1 VSPIEA
7 IGLTLFILALFAGL
21 FLIIFG
27 LPGTVV
33 ILIAVISYALAT
45 GFNSI
50 GFGTILILVLI
61 ALVAESLEFFLGMAG
76 AQRLGA
82 SRASIIASVIGGIAG
97 AAMMAPLL
105 LGLGVIIGSFIGAF
119 AGAFV
124 VEYAAQRKLKPAARA
139 SYGALLGRLAGVVAK
154 GFCAVTMII
163 IALMKIY
170 S

>member
-1 VSPIEA
+1 LSPIEA
-7 IGLTLFILALFAGL
+7 IGLTIFILTLFAGL

-27 LPGTVV
+27 LPGTVI
-33 ILIAVISYALAT
+33 ILIAVIIYALVT
-45 GFNSI
+45 GFSKI
-50 GFGTILILVLI
+50 GFGTVLILILI

-82 SRASIIASVIGGIAG
+82 SRKGIIASVVGGIIG
-97 AAMMAPLL
+97 AAVMTPFL
-105 LGLGVIIGSFIGAF
+105 LGLGIIVGSFIGAF
-119 AGAFV
+119 AGVFL
-124 VEYAAQRKLKPAARA
+124 VEYAGQRRLKPAARA

-154 GFCAVTMII
+154 GFCAVTMIV

>member
-1 VSPIEA
+1 MEA
-7 IGLTLFILALFAGL
+7 IGLTLFILVLFAGL
-21 FLIIFG
+21 FLVIFG

-33 ILIAVISYALAT
+33 ILISVILYALAT
-45 GFNSI
+45 GFSRI
-50 GFGTILILVLI
+50 GLGTILILVLI
-61 ALVAESLEFFLGMAG
+61 ALVAESLEFFLGAAG

-105 LGLGVIIGSFIGAF
+105 LGLGVILGSFIGAF
-119 AGAFV
+119 AGVFT
-124 VEYAAQRKLKPAARA
+124 VEYAARRRLKPAARA

-154 GFCAVTMII
+154 GFCAVTMIVI
-163 IALMKIY
+163 SLMRIY

>member
-1 VSPIEA
+1 MSPIEA
-7 IGLTLFILALFAGL
+7 IGLTLFILTLFAGL

-27 LPGTVV
+27 LPGTVI
-33 ILIAVISYALAT
+33 ILIAVIIYALAT
-45 GFNSI
+45 GFSKI
-50 GFGTILILVLI
+50 GFGTVLILILI
-61 ALVAESLEFFLGMAG
+61 TLVAESLEFFLGMAG

-82 SRASIIASVIGGIAG
+82 SRRGIIASVIGGIIG
-97 AAMMAPLL
+97 AAIMTPFL
-105 LGLGVIIGSFIGAF
+105 LGLGIIVGSFIGAF

-124 VEYAAQRKLKPAARA
+124 AEYAAQRRLKPAARA

-154 GFCAVTMII
+154 GFCAVTMIV

>member
-1 VSPIEA
+1 MSPIEA
-7 IGLTLFILALFAGL
+7 IGLTLFILVLFAGL
-21 FLIIFG
+21 FLVIFG

-33 ILIAVISYALAT
+33 ILISVILFALAT
-45 GFNSI
+45 GFSRI
-50 GFGTILILVLI
+50 GLGTILILVLI

-82 SRASIIASVIGGIAG
+82 SKAAIIASVIGGIAG

-119 AGAFV
+119 AGVFA
-124 VEYAAQRKLKPAARA
+124 VEYAAQRRLKPAARA

-154 GFCAVTMII
+154 GLCAVTMIVI
-163 IALMKIY
+163 SLMKIY

>member
-7 IGLTLFILALFAGL
+7 IGLTLFILTLFAGL

-27 LPGTVV
+27 LPGTVIILVAV
-33 ILIAVISYALAT
+33 ILYALVT
-45 GFNSI
+45 GFAQI
-50 GFGTILILVLI
+50 GFGTILILLGL
-61 ALVAESLEFFLGMAG
+61 ALVAESLEFLLGMAG

-82 SRASIIASVIGGIAG
+82 SRAAVIASVIGGIAG

-105 LGLGVIIGSFIGAF
+105 LGLGIIIGSFAGAF
-119 AGAFV
+119 TGAFV

-139 SYGALLGRLAGVVAK
+139 SYGAILGRLAGVAVK
-154 GFCAVTMII
+154 GFCAVTMIVT
-163 IALMKIY
+163 ALMKIY